1 MDYMISSVL
10 AAAGGAPRGAANLT
24 WAFFGTTIACG
35 IIIVGAGL
43 GIAMIGSKAVDSIAR
58 QPEAGGRIF
67 ISMIIAAAL
76 IEGVTFFALLI
87 CFLTVFWLRPTGV

>member
-1 MDYMISSVL
+1 MNYMISSVL
-10 AAAGGAPRGAANLT
+10 AAGGGATAPTLALFAA
-24 WAFFGTTIACG
+24 TIACG
-35 IIIVGAGL
+35 IIIVGAAM

-87 CFLTVFWLRPTGV
+87 CFLSVFWQLKG

>member
-1 MDYMISSVL
+1 MNYMITPVL
-10 AAAGGAPRGAANLT
+10 AAAGGTGDTT
-24 WAFFGTTIACG
+24 WALFAATIACG
-35 IIIVGAGL
+35 IIIVGAGM
-43 GIAMIGSKAVDSIAR
+43 GIALIGSKAVDSIAR

-87 CFLTVFWLRPTGV
+87 CFLTVFWLAGAK